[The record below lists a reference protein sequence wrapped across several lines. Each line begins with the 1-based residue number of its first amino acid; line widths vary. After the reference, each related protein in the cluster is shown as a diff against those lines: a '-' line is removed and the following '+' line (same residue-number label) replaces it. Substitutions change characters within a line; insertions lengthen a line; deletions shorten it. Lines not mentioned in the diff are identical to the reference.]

1 MTINSFLRPAHRAPA
16 QHQRP
21 WRSPTVVLV
30 APRPGEWS

>member
-1 MTINSFLRPAHRAPA
+1 MPIDIISMPAHTRA

-30 APRPGEWS
+30 GSRLGEWS

>member
-1 MTINSFLRPAHRAPA
+1 MPIDIMSTPAHIPA

-30 APRPGEWS
+30 GSRLGEWS